1 MKLLHDGGKQVPRL
15 CASGRC
21 TSKRTAGTY
30 LHVVELV
37 PSLECAS
44 AYRIKCSFSCQRLC
58 SCGQGGAPPR
68 GGPMSECAEGKR
80 AGLKLTHC

>member
-44 AYRIKCSFSCQRLC
+44 AYRIKCSFS
-58 SCGQGGAPPR
+58 
-68 GGPMSECAEGKR
+68 
-80 AGLKLTHC
+80 